1 MTLEEIIRARMER
14 PFTRIGLASTLR
26 DHDPHMSHTTAE
38 MIANNAINK
47 AVKEGRIVFSR
58 EGGSAVFRRVA

>member
-1 MTLEEIIRARMER
+1 MTLDDIIQARMER
-14 PFTRIGLASTLR
+14 PFTRIGMASTLR

-47 AVKEGRIVFSR
+47 AVKAGRIKFTR
-58 EGGSAVFRRVA
+58 EGGVGVYRRVG